1 MLLKK
6 AITAS
11 EHLRMVLWDSG
22 EKERRAGFKESDFR
36 TRAGE
41 VLEILLLSSSLHYL
55 HPSISLK
62 SSFLR
67 TSNYLLSFPGG
78 GGRD

>member
-11 EHLRMVLWDSG
+11 QHLRMVLWDSG
-22 EKERRAGFKESDFR
+22 EKEGRAGFKEFGFR
-36 TRAGE
+36 TRAGDV
-41 VLEILLLSSSLHYL
+41 VLEILLLSSSPCYP
-55 HPSISLK
+55 HPSISVK

-67 TSNYLLSFPGG
+67 TSNYLLSLPGG
-78 GGRD
+78 N